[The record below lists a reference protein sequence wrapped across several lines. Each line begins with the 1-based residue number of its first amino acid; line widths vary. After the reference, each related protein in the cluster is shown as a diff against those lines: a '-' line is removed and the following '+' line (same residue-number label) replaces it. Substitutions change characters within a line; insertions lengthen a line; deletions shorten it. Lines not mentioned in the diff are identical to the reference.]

1 MTEIAGYVA
10 EAPGLDGMLCY
21 GFGETAAI
29 ARMKANHAFSDD
41 PMPWR
46 AIMRESVAIR
56 PVGPEEASEIL
67 EMLET
72 PW

>member
-46 AIMRESVAIR
+46 AIMRDGVTVRA
-56 PVGPEEASEIL
+56 VGPDEASEIL
-67 EMLET
+67 EMLAAID
-72 PW
+72 